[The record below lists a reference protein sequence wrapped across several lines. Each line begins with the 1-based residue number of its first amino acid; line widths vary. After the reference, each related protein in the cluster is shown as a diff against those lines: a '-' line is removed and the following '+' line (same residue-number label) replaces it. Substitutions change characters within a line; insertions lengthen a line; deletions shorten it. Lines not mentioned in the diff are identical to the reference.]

1 MKKNKHI
8 GSNFDD
14 FLKEDG
20 ILEEV
25 ETRAIKRALVM
36 EIEKIMEKRD
46 LTKLRLAKQ
55 LRTSRSHLDRLLDP
69 DNTSLTLSTME
80 RIAHALGRR
89 LEIQLKAA

>member
-8 GSNFDD
+8 GSSFDD
-14 FLKEDG
+14 FLKEEG

-36 EIEKIMEKRD
+36 EIQKAMEKRAF
-46 LTKLRLAKQ
+46 TKIRLAKH

-69 DNTSLTLSTME
+69 DNTSLTLLTMGK
-80 RIAHALGRR
+80 IAHALGRR
-89 LEIQLKAA
+89 LDIQLKAA